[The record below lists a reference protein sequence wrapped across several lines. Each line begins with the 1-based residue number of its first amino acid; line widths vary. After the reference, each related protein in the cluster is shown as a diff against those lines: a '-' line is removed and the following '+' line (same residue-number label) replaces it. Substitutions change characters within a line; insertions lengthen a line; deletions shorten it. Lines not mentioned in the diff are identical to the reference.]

1 MQAATVGNNMRGF
14 SRRRFLH
21 ASAAVA
27 ALSPLARALAQDAFP
42 SRPVRVVVGF
52 TPGTAADITARTFA
66 AGGEGVLGQ
75 KIVVENRPGAGS
87 AVAAAYVARA
97 DKDGYTLF
105 LSTLSIVTAL
115 AMKPDPNF
123 DLVRDFAP
131 ISLLTSGAVVLVVN
145 PDASLRSV
153 ADLIALAKQKPG
165 EVLCANAGVGS
176 LPHFAGELFA
186 QRAGI
191 KVTHV
196 PYPGSP
202 QAVNDLLA
210 GRVTMFFSPASTV
223 IGQIQA
229 GKLRALATAAEKRA
243 SSLPDVPS
251 MAEAGMPDFDTS
263 LWFGLLAP
271 AGTPRGAIDRV
282 AAAAAKA
289 MHVPDAVETLKK
301 QGFDPIGNDPD
312 AFGRYLASEISRWAA
327 VAHAAG
333 VKS

>member
-1 MQAATVGNNMRGF
+1 MREI

-27 ALSPLARALAQDAFP
+27 ALSPLTRTAWAEEPYP
-42 SRPVRVVVGF
+42 SRPVRLVVGF

-66 AGGEGVLGQ
+66 AGADGALGQ

-87 AVAAAYVARA
+87 AVAAEYVARA
-97 DKDGYTLF
+97 AKDGYTLF
-105 LSTLSIVTAL
+105 LSTLSIVTAM

-145 PDASLRSV
+145 PDAKLGSV
-153 ADLIALAKQKPG
+153 ADLIALAKRKPG

-176 LPHFAGELFA
+176 LPHFSGELFA

-191 KVTHV
+191 KLTHV

-202 QAVNDLLA
+202 QAVNDLIA
-210 GRVTMFFSPASTV
+210 GRVAIFFSPASTV
-223 IGQIQA
+223 IGQIA
-229 GKLRALATAAEKRA
+229 GGKVKALATAAQERA
-243 SSLPDVPS
+243 KVLPDVPS
-251 MAEAGMPDFDTS
+251 MKEAGMPDFDAS

-271 AGTPRGAIDRV
+271 TGTPREAIDKV
-282 AAAAAKA
+282 ASAAAKV
-289 MHVPDAVETLKK
+289 MHAPSAVDTLSK
-301 QGFDPIGNDPD
+301 QGFDPIGNTPD
-312 AFGRYLASEISRWAA
+312 QFDAYLKSEIKRWAD
-327 VAHAAG
+327 VARAAG